1 MGLHSQFCANTQQ
14 QLMPNT
20 YSIHPERNLIR
31 QTLWGRIT
39 VDELRDI
46 ITSLRK
52 EPHYRAQMDVLADL
66 RNAEIDISYD
76 QMTDYTR
83 FLAGSNSTAGRQA
96 IVVSRQL
103 EFGLARMYEQ
113 LTENTVLRTDLRVF
127 MDMEEAEL
135 WIGNGR
141 ARNLFP

>member
-1 MGLHSQFCANTQQ
+1 
-14 QLMPNT
+14 MPNT

-31 QTLWGRIT
+31 RTLWGRIT
-39 VDELRDI
+39 VDELRDMI
-46 ITSLRK
+46 ASLRSD
-52 EPHYRAQMDVLADL
+52 PHYRAQMDVLVDL
-66 RNAEIDISYD
+66 RNAEVDISYD

-83 FLAGSNSTAGRQA
+83 YLAGNNSTVGRQA

-135 WIGNGR
+135 WIGNGP
-141 ARNLFP
+141 ARNPFP